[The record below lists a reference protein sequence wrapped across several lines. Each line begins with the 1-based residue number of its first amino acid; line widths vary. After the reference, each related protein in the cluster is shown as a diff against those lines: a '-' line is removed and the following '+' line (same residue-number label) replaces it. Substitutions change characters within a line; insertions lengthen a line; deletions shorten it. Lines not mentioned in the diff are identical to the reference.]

1 MRPTRLPH
9 IILVWLV
16 VGVGLHL
23 AAAAATSTLS
33 DELWQ
38 GFTSRIN
45 LQAFGLVQQP
55 VDSRVN
61 PGNVLNLPR
70 YQAEVDI
77 RPDLRLT
84 FRRLEVSIK
93 PRLELRWQQWEEGS
107 RQGDRDTEVE
117 TFVHEWLV
125 RYRMSEQL
133 FASYG
138 RENLQWGPAH
148 LLSLSN
154 PFNAANGQNNP
165 RIEVPGLDY
174 SRVVWIPSR
183 EWTVSVIANTDEG
196 RFAQR
201 QDFHRT
207 YAVKLDYNA
216 QRTYVSLIPA
226 YREDGV
232 FRLGFFTGWTVS
244 DALLLHMEGSI
255 PEHIDDTAILVGGSY
270 TFTLGPTI
278 VIEFLHDGSGCRR
291 EPIGRCVAPG
301 TGIVAPTSGLIRQHY
316 VLVQYTHTHLQDRLN
331 LTLRWMHNLDD
342 TVNRLIG
349 IIDYELGDHI
359 QLFVIGN
366 VNTGGKQVEFGS
378 LVDYAVMAGVSYT
391 F

>member
-1 MRPTRLPH
+1 MRPARLPH
-9 IILVWLV
+9 SILVGFV

-23 AAAAATSTLS
+23 AAAATSTTLA

-38 GFTSRIN
+38 GFTARIN

-55 VDSRVN
+55 VNSPLN
-61 PGNVLNLPR
+61 PGNVLDLPR
-70 YQAEVDI
+70 YQVEADF

-84 FRRLEVSIK
+84 FRRLEVSVK
-93 PRLELRWQQWEEGS
+93 PRLALRWQQWEEGS

-117 TFVHEWLV
+117 AFVHEWLV
-125 RYRMSEQL
+125 RYRMSEQF

-138 RENLQWGPAH
+138 RENLQWGPAS

-165 RIEVPGLDY
+165 RMEVPGLDY
-174 SRVVWIPSR
+174 GRLAWIPSI

-201 QDFHRT
+201 QEFHRT
-207 YAVKLDYNA
+207 YAVKLDYNV
-216 QRTYVSLIPA
+216 QRAYVSLIPA

-232 FRLGFFTGWTVS
+232 FRLGFFAGWTVS
-244 DALLLHMEGSI
+244 DALLLHMEGSM
-255 PEHIDDTAILVGGSY
+255 PEHIGDTAILVGGSY
-270 TFTLGPTI
+270 TFTLGPTV

-291 EPIGRCVAPG
+291 EPTGRCVAPG
-301 TGIVAPTSGLIRQHY
+301 TGIVAPMSGLIRQRY
-316 VLVQYTHTHLQDRLN
+316 LLVQYSHTRIQDRLN

-342 TVNRLIG
+342 TSNRLMSIS
-349 IIDYELGDHI
+349 DYELGDHI
-359 QLFVIGN
+359 QLFVIG
-366 VNTGGKQVEFGS
+366 S
-378 LVDYAVMAGVSYT
+378 LVHYAVMAGVSYT

>member
-1 MRPTRLPH
+1 M
-9 IILVWLV
+9 
-16 VGVGLHL
+16 
-23 AAAAATSTLS
+23 
-33 DELWQ
+33 
-38 GFTSRIN
+38 
-45 LQAFGLVQQP
+45 
-55 VDSRVN
+55 DSPVN

-70 YQAEVDI
+70 YQAEVDF

-84 FRRLEVSIK
+84 FRRLEVYVK

-107 RQGDRDTEVE
+107 RQGDRDTEAE
-117 TFVHEWLV
+117 AFVNEWLV
-125 RYRMSEQL
+125 RYRLSEQL

-138 RENLQWGPAH
+138 RENLQWGPAR

-154 PFNAANGQNNP
+154 PFNTANGQNNP

-174 SRVVWIPSR
+174 GRVVWVPSIA
-183 EWTVSVIANTDEG
+183 WTVSVIANTDEG
-196 RFAQR
+196 RFAQGR
-201 QDFHRT
+201 DFHRT
-207 YAVKLDYNA
+207 YAVKVDYNA
-216 QRTYVSLIPA
+216 QKTYASLIPA

-232 FRLGFFTGWTVS
+232 FRLGFFAGWTVS

-255 PEHIDDTAILVGGSY
+255 PEHIDNAAILVGGSY

-291 EPIGRCVAPG
+291 EPIGRCVAPDAG
-301 TGIVAPTSGLIRQHY
+301 RVAPTSGLTRQRY
-316 VLVQYTHTHLQDRLN
+316 VLVQYTHTRLQDRLN
-331 LTLRWMHNLDD
+331 LTLRWLHSLDD
-342 TVNRLIG
+342 TSNRLIG

-366 VNTGGKQVEFGS
+366 VNTGGKPAEFGS
-378 LVDYAVMAGVSYT
+378 LINYAVMAGVSYT